1 MQVERFFVSG
11 LAHASYIV
19 TSDSEAIVIDPE
31 RRVGGYLDYLAK
43 NKVSLKAIFLT
54 HPHADFVAGHA
65 ELAARTGATIFIS
78 DQAPA
83 TFTHQDLKEGDRFKV
98 GSLEIMVSATP
109 GHSPDSLCLCVSED
123 GRPVAVFSGDTL
135 FAGDVGRPDLRDREL
150 PATELATLLYD
161 SLFNKLLKL
170 PPDVKVYPAHGA
182 GSLCGRQISSA
193 PFTTIG
199 QEMATNWALQLN
211 RQEQFVDSM
220 VNNLPDRP
228 AYFSRSVTINLRGAP
243 PFSDLPEI
251 KRLEIAEFDALRQE
265 GATVLDLR
273 GPALFGNA
281 HVAGSLNIGI
291 ASPSFAVWCGFFVN
305 PELPI
310 VLVADYESEVKRA
323 RLELSRIGFDHIIG
337 FVPAD
342 DLGETLQITQIG
354 ARDFAELLESGK
366 RPTVLDVRSVQEWT
380 QDHVQGAVNI
390 PLPRLS
396 QRSAGFA
403 HNAPLIILC
412 GSGYRSSIAASLL
425 EAEGFERLS
434 NVMGGMHAVRHATR
448 PRLASLERAE
458 TALTWEI

>member
-1 MQVERFFVSG
+1 MHIERFFVSG

-19 TSDSEAIVIDPE
+19 VSDSEAIVIDPE
-31 RRVGGYLDYLAK
+31 RRVEGYLDYLAK
-43 NKVSLKAIFLT
+43 NNLCLKAIFLT
-54 HPHADFVAGHA
+54 HPHADFVAGHC
-65 ELAARTGATIFIS
+65 ELAARTAAPIFIS

-83 TFTHQDLKEGDRFKV
+83 SFRHQDLKEGDRLNV
-98 GSLEIMVSATP
+98 GSLEIIALATP
-109 GHSPDSLCLCVSED
+109 GHSPDSVCLSVSED

-161 SLFNKLLKL
+161 SLFNKLLTL
-170 PPDVKVYPAHGA
+170 PPDAKVYPAHGA

-199 QEMATNWALQLN
+199 QEMATNWALQLK
-211 RQEQFVDSM
+211 EPKQFVDAM

-228 AYFSRSVTINLRGAP
+228 PYFSRSVTINLSGAS
-243 PFSDLPEI
+243 PFSELPEL
-251 KRLEIAEFDALRQE
+251 KRLGISEFDALRQE

-273 GPALFGNA
+273 APALFGDS

-291 ASPSFAVWCGFFVN
+291 ASPSFAVWCGFLVS
-305 PELPI
+305 PDLPI
-310 VLVADYESEVKRA
+310 LLVADSESEANRS
-323 RLELSRIGFDHIIG
+323 RLELARIGFDQIMG

-342 DLGETLQITQIG
+342 DLAETLQITQIG
-354 ARDFAELLESGK
+354 ARDFVELLESGQ
-366 RPTVLDVRSVQEWT
+366 RPTVLDVRSMQEWT
-380 QDHVQGAVNI
+380 QDHVEGAVNI

-396 QRSAGFA
+396 QRTGSFA

-434 NVMGGMHAVRHATR
+434 NVMGGMHAVRHASR
-448 PRLASLERAE
+448 PRLVSIERAE
-458 TALTWEI
+458 TALIWEI